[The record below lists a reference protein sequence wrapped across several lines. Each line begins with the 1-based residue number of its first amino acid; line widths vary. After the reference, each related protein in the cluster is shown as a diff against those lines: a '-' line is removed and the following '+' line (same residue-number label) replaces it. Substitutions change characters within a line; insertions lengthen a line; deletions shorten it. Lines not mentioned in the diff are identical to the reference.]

1 MSDDDLNAIIDGMT
15 AQPNPDSIP
24 PTDPP
29 NDPDLG
35 KDGQPFDAERA
46 QRTIEAQRKAERE
59 AKKLAK
65 ELEQANARLKE
76 IDDAQK
82 SELEKAQER
91 TAELEKQLKAEAKL
105 RRETNLRLSAFAVS
119 PELGINDPDLALAA
133 VTDVEYDDAGEPTNL
148 RERLEAVCE
157 KHPALKTPV
166 KKPKA
171 DLDGG
176 KGNIDAPGPELTAQ
190 QREWAVK
197 LGMSE
202 DEYAAYLEVKNLNDF
217 NRVREAAKA

>member
-46 QRTIEAQRKAERE
+46 QRTIEAQRE

-133 VTDVEYDDAGEPTNL
+133 VTDVE
-148 RERLEAVCE
+148 
-157 KHPALKTPV
+157 
-166 KKPKA
+166 
-171 DLDGG
+171 
-176 KGNIDAPGPELTAQ
+176 
-190 QREWAVK
+190 
-197 LGMSE
+197 
-202 DEYAAYLEVKNLNDF
+202 
-217 NRVREAAKA
+217 